1 MRTFRRFLVGLILA
15 CSAVSSART
24 PGPER
29 NFENLIRRVLLYGSS
44 ATLQSPVARTLGI
57 TATEVPVHRFRYQ
70 ERSETMEHLCIVT
83 VAPFYRRLIVLAS
96 VDPNDGSGTLWS
108 VSPKGR
114 VVATLAVD
122 GGGAVTQISN
132 ADFRGE
138 FAAEKEYFFRKLG
151 IVDRGSASRP
161 EEERR

>member
-1 MRTFRRFLVGLILA
+1 
-15 CSAVSSART
+15 
-24 PGPER
+24 
-29 NFENLIRRVLLYGSS
+29 
-44 ATLQSPVARTLGI
+44 
-57 TATEVPVHRFRYQ
+57 
-70 ERSETMEHLCIVT
+70 MEHLCIVT
-83 VAPFYRRLIVLAS
+83 IAPFYRRLIIFAS

-114 VVATLAVD
+114 VVATLAVA
-122 GGGAVTQISN
+122 GGAVKQISN

-151 IVDRGSASRP
+151 IVDTGSASRP